1 MKKTTKK
8 LLAVLLGVAL
18 MCAMLAGCGGTSDEQ
33 PSATPT
39 GGGTGD
45 LVNDFLN
52 NTAEPS
58 QAAGLEYDPNGSVV
72 PGTYTFDDY
81 KAAMDFSIVWTF
93 TLNEDG
99 SYELSEDNP
108 FIGVAEYAGGSS
120 TTDGNRVICGA
131 MDPDKATT
139 EGDWAYPTGFS
150 ILVNVDDMTFRPE
163 HISDEVFGREEG
175 EDGGPAGGPGG
186 PQNSTAEGQVYIYD
200 DYKEMMD
207 AHIIWTLTINKD
219 GSFTLSEDNP
229 FAGLKEYAGKE
240 AKVEDGQ
247 IVCGAMDPAP
257 EQGDWAFPDGFT
269 VKITGEGT
277 FEPTTF
283 EQFGSGGPNG
293 GPGGPGGE
301 GGPNGGPGGGPNG

>member
-8 LLAVLLGVAL
+8 LLAVLLGLTL
-18 MCAMLAGCGGTSDEQ
+18 MCTMLAGCGGDSGNATEQ
-33 PSATPT
+33 PSATPSD
-39 GGGTGD
+39 GGTGG

-108 FIGVAEYAGGSS
+108 FIGVAEYAGRTSE
-120 TTDGNRVICGA
+120 TDGNRVICGA

-150 ILVNVDDMTFRPE
+150 VLVNVDDMTFRPE
-163 HISDEVFGREEG
+163 NISDEVFGREEG

-186 PQNSTAEGQVYIYD
+186 PQNTASSGTYTYD
-200 DYKEMMD
+200 DYKEMVD
-207 AHIIWTLTINKD
+207 AHIIWTLTINED

-229 FAGLKEYAGKE
+229 FGGLKEYAGKE
-240 AKVEDGQ
+240 AKVEGDQ
-247 IVCGAMDPAP
+247 IICGAMDPAP

-293 GPGGPGGE
+293 GPGGE